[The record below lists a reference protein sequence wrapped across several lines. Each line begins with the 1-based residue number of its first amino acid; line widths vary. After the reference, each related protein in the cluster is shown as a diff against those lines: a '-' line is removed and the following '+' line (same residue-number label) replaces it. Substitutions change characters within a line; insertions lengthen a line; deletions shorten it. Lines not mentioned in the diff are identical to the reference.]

1 VKLATLVSMARTGD
15 LQLHLR
21 IQRVL
26 NPVYRAFF
34 LSGAASHGV
43 LARLARGPV
52 SFEALAADVAPAP
65 DAHRRLSAWLR
76 VGLALGELRLGPDGY
91 DLRGKLAKQLADPAN
106 DAFAALLEEAVTLD
120 RELLIGTPSRLA
132 SDQELTLADQQKYG
146 RMVARSSRVLEP
158 YVFEALAGVVPAEGE
173 FRILDVGCGA
183 GGYLRFCAA
192 RNTQSTAIG
201 LELQSD
207 VAALAQDNV
216 RKWRLEERVSIETGD
231 IRTRAIE
238 PLFDLITLH
247 NNIYYFPVEDRV
259 DLLARLRGS
268 LKANGRVLI
277 TTACQD
283 GQPAI
288 EILNL
293 WAESTKGCGPLPKV
307 TEMVSQLRS
316 AGFTAVHSKRL
327 TPGYN
332 YRSFTGKN
340 ESTSR
345 SGCPS

>member
-1 VKLATLVSMARTGD
+1 MKLATLVSIARTGE

-21 IQRVL
+21 IQRLL

-34 LSGAASHGV
+34 LHGASSHGV

-52 SFEALAADVAPAP
+52 SFEALAADFAPAP
-65 DAHRRLSAWLR
+65 NARRRLTAWLR
-76 VGLALGELRLGPDGY
+76 VGLALGELSLGPDGY

-120 RELLIGTPSRLA
+120 RELLICTPSLAA
-132 SDQELTLADQQKYG
+132 SDNESTLADQQKYG

-158 YVFEALAGVVPAEGE
+158 YVFEALAGVLPTEGG
-173 FRILDVGCGA
+173 FRLLDAGCGA

-192 RNTQSTAIG
+192 RNTQLTAIG
-201 LELQSD
+201 LELQPD
-207 VAALAQDNV
+207 VAALAQDNL
-216 RKWRLEERVSIETGD
+216 RKWHLEERVSIETGD
-231 IRTRAIE
+231 IRNRAVE
-238 PLFDLITLH
+238 PVFDLVTLH

-259 DLLARLRGS
+259 DLLARLRDS
-268 LKANGRVLI
+268 LKTNGRVLI

-293 WAESTKGCGPLPKV
+293 WAESTKGCGALPKA
-307 TEMVSQLRS
+307 TEMLSQFRS

-327 TPGYN
+327 IPGYN
-332 YRSFTGKN
+332 YRSFIGTK

-345 SGCPS
+345 SGCPG